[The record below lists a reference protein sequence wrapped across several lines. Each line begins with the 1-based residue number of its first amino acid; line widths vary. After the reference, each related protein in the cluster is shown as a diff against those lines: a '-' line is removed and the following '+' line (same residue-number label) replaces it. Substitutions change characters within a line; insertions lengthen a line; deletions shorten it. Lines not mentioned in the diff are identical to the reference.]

1 MAKNPN
7 IPEGDIITVPVDSPQ
22 VEQFVE
28 DAMKKSNSKLFS
40 EDEVEGIRKQEKDKM
55 YKRLEEADTRVKAM
69 EEQLGI
75 ITTEREKAME
85 EADKRAAK
93 ESELIRERET
103 SELSA
108 KELLLKRED
117 EFNVKL
123 SQIEQDYKNR
133 FDEIE
138 RQRSQQEALLEKE
151 REMQA
156 LQSYRSR
163 RLTEEQEAIIP
174 ELIDLIAGNSQEEIE
189 NSIAVLRTRSNAI
202 IESIQQ
208 ATQQQQGRLRGVPP
222 TAPPVGPME
231 NQTEYQTLTAEDIRN
246 MPMEQYAK
254 MRDRLMNASPRRGR
268 Y

>member
-7 IPEGDIITVPVDSPQ
+7 VPEGDIISVPVDSPA

-28 DAMKKSNSKLFS
+28 DAMKKTTSKTFT
-40 EDEVEGIRKQEKDKM
+40 EDDVENIRKQEKDKM
-55 YKRLEEADTRVKAM
+55 YKRLEEADARVKAM
-69 EEQLGI
+69 EEQLGLLS
-75 ITTEREKAME
+75 TEREKAQKEAE
-85 EADKRAAK
+85 ERAAK
-93 ESELIRERET
+93 EAELIRERET

-133 FDEIE
+133 FDDIE
-138 RQRSQQEALLEKE
+138 RQRAQQEALLEKE

-156 LQSYRSR
+156 LNSYRNR
-163 RLTEEQEAIIP
+163 RLQEEQESIIP
-174 ELIDLIAGNSQEEIE
+174 ELIDLIAGNSEEEVE

-208 ATQQQQGRLRGVPP
+208 ATAQQQSRLRGVPP

>member
-7 IPEGDIITVPVDSPQ
+7 VPEGDIISVPVDSPA

-28 DAMKKSNSKLFS
+28 DAMKKTTSKTFT
-40 EDEVEGIRKQEKDKM
+40 EDDVEAIRKQEKDKM
-55 YKRLEEADTRVKAM
+55 YKRLEEADTRVRAM
-69 EEQLGI
+69 EEQLGLLNS
-75 ITTEREKAME
+75 EREKAQKEAE
-85 EADKRAAK
+85 ELANK
-93 ESELIRERET
+93 EAELIRQRET
-103 SELSA
+103 AELSA
-108 KELLLKRED
+108 KELLIKRED
-117 EFNVKL
+117 EFNTKL

-133 FDEIE
+133 FDDIE
-138 RQRSQQEALLEKE
+138 RQRAQQEALLEKE

-156 LQSYRSR
+156 LQSYRNR
-163 RLTEEQEAIIP
+163 RLQEEQESIIP
-174 ELIDLIAGNSQEEIE
+174 ELIDLIAGNSEEEVE

-208 ATQQQQGRLRGVPP
+208 ATAQQQSRLRGVPP

-254 MRDRLMNASPRRGR
+254 MRDRLMNATPRRGR